1 MGEGGDAVSDTQ
13 CTGHPPVDAVLMA
26 VHGCADRPAH
36 EQVAILDAAQRD
48 LETALGGDRDLAES

>member
-1 MGEGGDAVSDTQ
+1 MSDTQ